1 MSVQTTPAQAT
12 ANSKK
17 SGFKGW
23 KLLAITL
30 SLLLAGM
37 VIYAS
42 MKEELTKEPY
52 DIHSV
57 SSDGVR
63 ALAQVL
69 NDHYDVSVDQVPSAA
84 KAILAAQQGKPV
96 TIFNAGRL
104 QNNDFETL
112 LTTSNADITLVGFG
126 YYLLESLAE
135 SGLEL
140 QGYNDKPASRGTC
153 SISTKAQTI
162 SATGNAII
170 VRDPQALADS
180 QYLGRGPAQLCFAYA
195 DGYGYLELPL
205 KSGKTLRIITN
216 PELVTNKYLDKD
228 DNAALALYATGR
240 GSEVAFY
247 NAENA
252 DSFNSD
258 QQLKPYPSW
267 LVPLMWQFGL
277 LALVWAFIVGRRQ
290 GRIVNEPLPVVA
302 QGTETTVG
310 RAGLYQRARA
320 SEHSGRILR
329 IATIIRLGRRLGI
342 SPNADATLVA
352 QTVSMACNRTA
363 KEIEYILYGP
373 EPASAVELTQL
384 SQALEQLEEEVKH
397 YER

>member
-69 NDHYDVSVDQVPSAA
+69 GDHYDVSVDQVPSAA

-153 SISTKAQTI
+153 SIPTKAQTI

-240 GSEVAFY
+240 GSEVVFY

-267 LVPLMWQFGL
+267 LMPLMWQFGL

-342 SPNADATLVA
+342 APNADATLVV

>member
-153 SISTKAQTI
+153 SISTKAQTF
-162 SATGNAII
+162 SAT
-170 VRDPQALADS
+170 
-180 QYLGRGPAQLCFAYA
+180 
-195 DGYGYLELPL
+195 
-205 KSGKTLRIITN
+205 
-216 PELVTNKYLDKD
+216 
-228 DNAALALYATGR
+228 
-240 GSEVAFY
+240 
-247 NAENA
+247 
-252 DSFNSD
+252 
-258 QQLKPYPSW
+258 
-267 LVPLMWQFGL
+267 
-277 LALVWAFIVGRRQ
+277 
-290 GRIVNEPLPVVA
+290 VA
-302 QGTETTVG
+302 QPSCVSLMPT
-310 RAGLYQRARA
+310 
-320 SEHSGRILR
+320 
-329 IATIIRLGRRLGI
+329 ATAIWNC
-342 SPNADATLVA
+342 P
-352 QTVSMACNRTA
+352 
-363 KEIEYILYGP
+363 
-373 EPASAVELTQL
+373 
-384 SQALEQLEEEVKH
+384 
-397 YER
+397 